1 MSRIARRLTAGAA
14 LALGI
19 WCAAASPGFTADD
32 EDEAKAVKAAQ
43 EDILKLK
50 DMNGAAA
57 KAKAKEIA
65 DASRKA
71 AMGGDEG
78 LKFVMRSYKPRAKGG
93 IGVGAKGES
102 IELKIIGLSK
112 RALPA
117 AEVGKQKA
125 DLETIAGVSKA
136 ISEVTHYYTPKGK
149 KPGKDPKDWTKF
161 TEEMTKGAE
170 ELAKAAK
177 SGDRQAIKTAATNLN
192 ASCTNCHGTFRDA
205 ND

>member
-1 MSRIARRLTAGAA
+1 MSRFARRLTAGAV
-14 LALGI
+14 LAMGI
-19 WCAAASPGFTADD
+19 WCAAASPGLSADD
-32 EDEAKAVKAAQ
+32 EEDTKAVQEAQAALKKLVNMNGDAAKTQAKA
-43 EDILKLK
+43 
-50 DMNGAAA
+50 
-57 KAKAKEIA
+57 IA

-71 AMGGDEG
+71 AGGGDEG
-78 LKFVMRSYKPRAKGG
+78 LKFVMRAYKPKAKGG
-93 IGVGAKGES
+93 IGVGPKGES

-112 RALPA
+112 RVSGEA
-117 AEVGKQKA
+117 AKQKE
-125 DLETIAGVSKA
+125 DLELIAGISKA

-161 TEEMTKGAE
+161 TDEMTKGSE

-177 SGDRQAIKTAATNLN
+177 SGNAREIKTAATNLN

>member
-1 MSRIARRLTAGAA
+1 MTAGAV

-19 WCAAASPGFTADD
+19 WCAATSPSFSADD
-32 EDEAKAVKAAQ
+32 DEKDAKAVEAARNG
-43 EDILKLK
+43 ILKLK
-50 DMNGAAA
+50 DMNGSAA
-57 KAKAKEIA
+57 KSEAKAIA

-71 AMGGDEG
+71 ADGADEG
-78 LKFVMRSYKPRAKGG
+78 LKYVMRAYKPRAKGG

-117 AEVGKQKA
+117 AEVGKQKG
-125 DLETIAGVSKA
+125 DLENIAAISKA
-136 ISEVTHYYTPKGK
+136 ISEVTHYYTPKK
-149 KPGKDPKDWTKF
+149 KPGKDPKDWTMY
-161 TEEMTKGAE
+161 TEEMTKGAD
-170 ELAKAAK
+170 ELAKATK
-177 SGDRQAIKTAATNLN
+177 SGNSRAIKTAATNLN